1 MEWLT
6 LFNILSLVIA
16 AGIGW
21 SIGNGIQLRMRVK
34 RLESHLKGREE

>member
-6 LFNILSLVIA
+6 LYNGLSLVIA

-21 SIGNGIQLRMRVK
+21 SIGNGLQLRSRVQ
-34 RLESHLKGREE
+34 RLESHLNKGTE